1 MHRRKKRLISNLLV
15 GIFTA
20 MSTDTAERILD
31 TARRLIAERGYNA
44 FSYADIAE
52 VVQISK
58 PSIHFHFPTKAVL
71 VQKLLV
77 IYRTTLR
84 AKLAEA
90 SALLPDPI
98 ARLRA
103 YAAYW
108 ESCIRDN
115 SAPFCV
121 CALLAA
127 ELPSLP
133 AEVAAEVKGYFRDL
147 AGWLAATLEDGAAQ
161 GMLTLRRGAVAEAE
175 SLMAGVHGAMLSA
188 RVYGD
193 ADVFAAIVGDA
204 FERLKR
210 VPA

>member
-1 MHRRKKRLISNLLV
+1 
-15 GIFTA
+15 

-31 TARRLIAERGYNA
+31 TTRRLIAERGYNA
-44 FSYADIAE
+44 FSYADIAA
-52 VVQISK
+52 VVKISK
-58 PSIHFHFPTKAVL
+58 PSIHFHFATKGAL

-77 IYRTTLR
+77 LYRAALR
-84 AKLAEA
+84 DKLAEA
-90 SALLPDPI
+90 TTLLPDPL

-103 YAAYW
+103 YTGYW

-133 AEVAAEVKGYFRDL
+133 EEVATEVKGYFRDL
-147 AGWLAATLEDGAAQ
+147 AAWLTATLEDGARQ
-161 GMLTLRRGAVAEAE
+161 GKLALRRGAVAEAE

-188 RVYGD
+188 RVSGGD
-193 ADVFAAIVGDA
+193 ADLFAAIVGDA
-204 FERLKR
+204 VERLS
-210 VPA
+210 VAVV